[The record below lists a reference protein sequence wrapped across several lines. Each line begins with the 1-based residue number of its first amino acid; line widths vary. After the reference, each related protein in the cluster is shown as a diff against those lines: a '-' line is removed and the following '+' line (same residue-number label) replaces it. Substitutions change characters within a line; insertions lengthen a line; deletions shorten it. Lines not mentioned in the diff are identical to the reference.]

1 VARLI
6 SAQELAELVPTSP
19 EYVDKLVEL
28 GILER
33 TEEGLHPSSDAHV
46 VRLMAAFED
55 AGIALEDV
63 ARGVAAGELSFP
75 LGLFLPEP
83 ETSSTTYA
91 ELAAGLGRSP
101 ELVRRLA
108 AEVGLPP
115 PADDRVRTEDAE
127 LLSLILTTL
136 DLADDEELSRFARL
150 YGGSVQRL
158 VTAGLQFF
166 DRTVRQRAAT
176 FDLPIEEQD
185 RFVYQK
191 AAAYTQLVAR
201 VVPMLQQRHREH
213 AVREYLT
220 GLTEGWMDEREI
232 GTAPPKQLPAIA
244 FLDLTGYTALVE
256 EQGDE
261 AAAEVASDLATVV
274 QHTSRAH
281 GGRPVKWLGDGV
293 MFHFNDSAGAIRGGL
308 ELVEQTEL
316 AISVPARIGINA
328 GAVVVQEG
336 DYFGRT
342 VNVASRIADHA
353 KPREV
358 LVSDEAMRSADV
370 TDVEFES
377 IGEVE
382 LKGVTRAVRLHRA
395 SARR

>member
-1 VARLI
+1 M
-6 SAQELAELVPTSP
+6 S
-19 EYVDKLVEL
+19 
-28 GILER
+28 
-33 TEEGLHPSSDAHV
+33 
-46 VRLMAAFED
+46 
-55 AGIALEDV
+55 LEDV
-63 ARGVAAGELSFP
+63 GRGIAAGELAFP

-83 ETSSTTYA
+83 ESSSTTYA
-91 ELAAGLGRSP
+91 ELAADLGRPP

-108 AEVGLPP
+108 VELGLPP
-115 PADDRVRTEDAE
+115 PANDAVRTEDAE

-136 DLADDEELSRFARL
+136 DLANDEDLSRFARL

-158 VTAGLQFF
+158 VRAGLEFF
-166 DRTVRQRAAT
+166 DRTVYQRALT
-176 FDLPIEEQD
+176 FDMSNEEQD
-185 RFVYQK
+185 QFVYQR

-201 VVPMLQQRHREH
+201 VVPLLQQRHREH
-213 AVREYLT
+213 GVREYLT
-220 GLTEGWMDEREI
+220 GLTEGWMEERAI
-232 GTAPPKQLPAIA
+232 GTAPPKRPPAIA
-244 FLDLTGYTALVE
+244 FLDLTGYTRLAE
-256 EQGDE
+256 ERGDE
-261 AAAEVASDLATVV
+261 YAAGVAAELAGVV

-316 AISVPARIGINA
+316 AISVPARVGINA

-336 DYFGRT
+336 DYFGKT

-382 LKGVTRAVRLHRA
+382 LKGITRAVRLHRA
-395 SARR
+395 TSRR